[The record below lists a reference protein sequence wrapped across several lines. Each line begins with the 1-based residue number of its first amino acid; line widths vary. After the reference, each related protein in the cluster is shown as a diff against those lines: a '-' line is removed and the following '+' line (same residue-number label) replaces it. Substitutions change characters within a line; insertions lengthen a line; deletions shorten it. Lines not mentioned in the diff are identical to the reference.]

1 MFKRRTALTRVDR
14 IRSILWPDRGF
25 GRLFSYIIQRIKRMP
40 GSTLSIAVGAAW
52 GIAVSFSPFLGLH
65 LLVGM
70 MLAYLTRGNLLAC
83 LFGTFVGNP
92 WTFPLFFY
100 LNYRLGS
107 FILIE
112 MGREVKS
119 IGGTMAEFVTLFL
132 ADPAAL
138 IGALF
143 APIVV
148 GSLIL
153 GTIAW
158 FAGFGATY
166 WAVAGW
172 RAHRA
177 RRLEAVR
184 LRRAEMHPGN
194 DNDLVRRQD
203 RNADRGQTEDSRT
216 EDSRTE
222 DSRSEDSRS
231 EDRGAGL

>member
-1 MFKRRTALTRVDR
+1 MFKRRTAMSRMDR
-14 IRSILWPDRGF
+14 IQNVLWPDRGF
-25 GRLFSYIIQRIKRMP
+25 GRLFSYIIQRVKRMP

-100 LNYRLGS
+100 LNYRLGA

-112 MGREVKS
+112 MGRDMKS

-158 FAGFGATY
+158 FAGFGVTY

-184 LRRAEMHPGN
+184 LRRAEMHPRN
-194 DNDLVRRQD
+194 DNDMTMRQAQDSVAGQDKDPATD
-203 RNADRGQTEDSRT
+203 RES
-216 EDSRTE
+216 
-222 DSRSEDSRS
+222 
-231 EDRGAGL
+231 GA

>member
-222 DSRSEDSRS
+222 DSRT

>member
-222 DSRSEDSRS
+222 DSRTEDSRS